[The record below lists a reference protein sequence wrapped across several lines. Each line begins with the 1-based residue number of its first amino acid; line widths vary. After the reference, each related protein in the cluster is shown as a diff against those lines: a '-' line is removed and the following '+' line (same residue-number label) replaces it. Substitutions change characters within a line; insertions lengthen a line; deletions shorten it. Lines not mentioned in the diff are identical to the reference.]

1 MNNDNTYYQK
11 KKKRKHIGKQA
22 KNRDLYEGTK
32 EQAQNT
38 DENLSRWLWQ
48 VPL

>member
-11 KKKRKHIGKQA
+11 IKKILTKQA
-22 KNRDLYEGTK
+22 KNCDLYEGTK
-32 EQAQNT
+32 EQARNNE
-38 DENLSRWLWQ
+38 ENLSRWLWQ

>member
-1 MNNDNTYYQK
+1 MNNGNTYYQK
-11 KKKRKHIGKQA
+11 IKKILTIQA

-32 EQAQNT
+32 EQARINE
-38 DENLSRWLWQ
+38 ENLSRWLWQ

>member
-11 KKKRKHIGKQA
+11 NEKILVKQA

-32 EQAQNT
+32 EQARNNE
-38 DENLSRWLWQ
+38 ENLSRWLWQ